1 MDART
6 GRRYHALAR
15 QLGGKI
21 NHQLDLVGEVWP
33 QRPPLSAQ
41 PAWLLSEE
49 YAGVSRREKLREIR
63 GAMTAEG
70 ADVLLLTSLEDIAW
84 LLNLRGGDVACNP
97 VVLSYLSLTQ
107 DSAVLFANPAVFSPA
122 VLEQLEADGVS
133 LRPYESVYSYVG
145 RLTPSQRVMLDTR
158 RINTTLL
165 TSIPSHVPVM
175 DRPNPTALRKAI
187 KNPVEIANMKQA
199 HLADGIA
206 LTRFM
211 YWLKTQ
217 VGSQPITE
225 RSAAAQLEA
234 FRRAC
239 PLYLQPSFDPIL
251 AAGPHSAIV
260 HYSATPESDRA
271 VTGQGFLL
279 ADTGGHYYT
288 GTTDCTRTY
297 ALGPLSEQEKTHY
310 TAVLRG
316 NLALAD
322 ATFKAGCT
330 GSNLDYAAR
339 QPLWELGLD
348 FNHGTG
354 HGVGYLLSVH
364 EGPQSIRQRPMG
376 RETPLAPGMITSD
389 EPGVYFDGAYGI
401 RLENLLLCVEK
412 SVTPFG
418 TFLGF
423 ETLTLTPFDL
433 DAVCPAQLT
442 PRERTLLNA
451 YHARVREALSP
462 HLSPE
467 EAAWLQTATR
477 PVPLP

>member
-1 MDART
+1 
-6 GRRYHALAR
+6 
-15 QLGGKI
+15 
-21 NHQLDLVGEVWP
+21 
-33 QRPPLSAQ
+33 
-41 PAWLLSEE
+41 
-49 YAGVSRREKLREIR
+49 
-63 GAMTAEG
+63 
-70 ADVLLLTSLEDIAW
+70 
-84 LLNLRGGDVACNP
+84 
-97 VVLSYLSLTQ
+97 
-107 DSAVLFANPAVFSPA
+107 
-122 VLEQLEADGVS
+122 
-133 LRPYESVYSYVG
+133 
-145 RLTPSQRVMLDTR
+145 MLDTR

-165 TSIPSHVPVM
+165 TSIPSHVSVM

-297 ALGPLSEQEKTHY
+297 ALGPLAEQEKTHY

-364 EGPQSIRQRPMG
+364 EGPQSIRQLPMG

-462 HLSPE
+462 HLPPE

>member
-1 MDART
+1 M
-6 GRRYHALAR
+6 
-15 QLGGKI
+15 
-21 NHQLDLVGEVWP
+21 
-33 QRPPLSAQ
+33 
-41 PAWLLSEE
+41 
-49 YAGVSRREKLREIR
+49 
-63 GAMTAEG
+63 
-70 ADVLLLTSLEDIAW
+70 
-84 LLNLRGGDVACNP
+84 
-97 VVLSYLSLTQ
+97 
-107 DSAVLFANPAVFSPA
+107 FSPA

-165 TSIPSHVPVM
+165 TSIPSHVSVM

-297 ALGPLSEQEKTHY
+297 ALGPLSEQKKPITPQFSGEIWPWQTQPS
-310 TAVLRG
+310 RP
-316 NLALAD
+316 
-322 ATFKAGCT
+322 
-330 GSNLDYAAR
+330 AAR
-339 QPLWELGLD
+339 AATW
-348 FNHGTG
+348 TT
-354 HGVGYLLSVH
+354 
-364 EGPQSIRQRPMG
+364 RPG
-376 RETPLAPGMITSD
+376 SPCGNW
-389 EPGVYFDGAYGI
+389 VW
-401 RLENLLLCVEK
+401 
-412 SVTPFG
+412 
-418 TFLGF
+418 
-423 ETLTLTPFDL
+423 TLTT
-433 DAVCPAQLT
+433 APAT
-442 PRERTLLNA
+442 GWATCSASMRAPRASAN
-451 YHARVREALSP
+451 SP
-462 HLSPE
+462 WDGKRLWPP
-467 EAAWLQTATR
+467 A
-477 PVPLP
+477 